1 MIKILQEQ
9 ALNYKLNP
17 LLQVFCKSEIQE
29 LCKANMDADEHG
41 QVAECL
47 KTAFLQKQIINR
59 QCQMEVATLIA
70 EAKADIHVDPILETA
85 CTVDLLRY
93 CSKVSSGNG
102 RKLNCLRTLLKD
114 TPNSL
119 DTDCRE
125 KLQRR
130 IEMFH
135 NADDT
140 LALPPEDMQQLV
152 QQVVASPARKFFL
165 VILMSVTGLIFL
177 TGIFLGRATK
187 RAMGLKNK

>member
-29 LCKANMDADEHG
+29 LCKANVDSDEHG
-41 QVAECL
+41 QLAECL

-93 CSKVSSGNG
+93 CSKVSAGNG
-102 RKLNCLRTLLKD
+102 RSKFTL
-114 TPNSL
+114 
-119 DTDCRE
+119 
-125 KLQRR
+125 
-130 IEMFH
+130 
-135 NADDT
+135 
-140 LALPPEDMQQLV
+140 
-152 QQVVASPARKFFL
+152 
-165 VILMSVTGLIFL
+165 
-177 TGIFLGRATK
+177 
-187 RAMGLKNK
+187 